1 MSTVV
6 HISEAA
12 SLAFHSMGLLAKH
25 PSEHLTTKRIARE
38 TGASHAHLSKV
49 LQRLAKS
56 GLVKSTP
63 GPRGGFTLAKPADQI
78 TLLDV
83 YEAIEGP
90 IEMPSC
96 YLGKKDC
103 LLGSC
108 LFNGFVSSTT
118 AQFRDY
124 LAGKRLTDLKRTQG
138 E

>member
-6 HISEAA
+6 HISEAV
-12 SLAFHSMGLLAKH
+12 SLAFHSMGLLARHK
-25 PSEHLTTKRIARE
+25 SAHLAVKDIARE
-38 TGASHAHLSKV
+38 TGSSHAHLSKV

-90 IEMPSC
+90 IKMPGC
-96 YLGKKDC
+96 FLGREDC
-103 LLGSC
+103 VFGRC
-108 LFNGFVSSTT
+108 LFDGFLSTTT

-124 LAGKRLTDLKRTQG
+124 LAGKRLADL

>member
-12 SLAFHSMGLLAKH
+12 SLASTVWVFLPSIRPSTLQQRRLLARLVH
-25 PSEHLTTKRIARE
+25 HTPSIES
-38 TGASHAHLSKV
+38 ASEASQV
-49 LQRLAKS
+49 RLGEINS
-56 GLVKSTP
+56 

-83 YEAIEGP
+83 CEAIEGP

-124 LAGKRLTDLKRTQG
+124 LAGKRLTDLKHTG